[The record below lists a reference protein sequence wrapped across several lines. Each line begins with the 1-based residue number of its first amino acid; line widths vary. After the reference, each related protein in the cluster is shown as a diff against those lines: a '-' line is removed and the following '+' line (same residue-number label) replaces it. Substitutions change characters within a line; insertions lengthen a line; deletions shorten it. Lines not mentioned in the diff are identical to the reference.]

1 MGYRF
6 QIPKCFSTAIL
17 LIWAAS
23 VITTFFAANEL
34 DAQDK
39 GTDWKTRWDQIL
51 AAAKKEGEVAV
62 AGPQSVIHREALT
75 TGFKKAYPEIR
86 LNFVGARSAEI
97 AARIRQEREAGLYLW
112 DVFIGGPTTP
122 AQVLKPLGALAPLRP
137 ALILPEILGDKYWIH
152 GFEAGWMDTEQ
163 KFLYGFGGSSTD
175 MAYVN
180 RDAIPS
186 SVLSNLR
193 QLLDPVFA
201 GKIIMDDPRQDG
213 QGLNTA
219 FVFQMGYGDEFLRK
233 LFTTQKITFSRD
245 RRQQV
250 EWVVRGKFPIA
261 IAISS
266 EELARLQ
273 DEGLGRSI
281 MPLESSDLPKA
292 IGTGNDAVGI
302 MTNAPHPN
310 AAIVYVNY
318 LLSRSGQEQWSKIDN
333 RNSHRTDVPILDP
346 KQALQ
351 PGVKYIKTQMEKWLP
366 GRLKVRQLAQELIP

>member
-1 MGYRF
+1 MGYNF
-6 QIPKCFSTAIL
+6 QIPKRFFRAIL

-23 VITTFFAANEL
+23 VVSTFLPANEL
-34 DAQDK
+34 GAQDK

-51 AAAKKEGEVAV
+51 AAARKEGEVAV
-62 AGPQSVIHREALT
+62 AGPQSGIHREALT

-122 AQVLKPLGALAPLRP
+122 AQVLKPLGALAPLRS
-137 ALILPEILGDKYWIH
+137 ALILPEILGDKYWID
-152 GFEAGWMDTEQ
+152 GFEGGWMDTEM
-163 KFLYGFGGSSTD
+163 KLLYAFGGSSTD
-175 MAYVN
+175 AAYVN
-180 RDAIPS
+180 RDVIPPSGLS
-186 SVLSNLR
+186 SLR
-193 QLLDPVFA
+193 QLLDPGLA

-213 QGLNTA
+213 AGLNTA
-219 FVFQMGYGDEFLRK
+219 FVFRMGYGEDFLRK
-233 LFTTQKITFSRD
+233 LFTTQKIVFSRD

-250 EWVVRGKFPIA
+250 EWIVRGKYPIA

-273 DEGLGRSI
+273 SEGLGRNI
-281 MPLESSDLPKA
+281 MPVESSDLPKA
-292 IGTGNDAVGI
+292 IGTGNDALGI
-302 MTNAPHPN
+302 MSKAPHPN

-318 LLSRSGQEQWSKIDN
+318 LLSRAGQEQWSKIDG
-333 RNSHRTDVPILDP
+333 RNSHRTDVAVIDP
-346 KQALQ
+346 KEAPK

-366 GRLKVRQLAQELIP
+366 GRLEVRQLAQELIP